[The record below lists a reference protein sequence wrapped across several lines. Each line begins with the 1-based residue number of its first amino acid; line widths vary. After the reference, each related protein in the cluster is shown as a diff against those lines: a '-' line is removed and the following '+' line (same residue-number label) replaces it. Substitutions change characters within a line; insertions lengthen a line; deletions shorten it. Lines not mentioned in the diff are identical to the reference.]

1 MVFGQEKLIED
12 EHLEDFLNCLGY
24 GWDCGWSAKKIAKE
38 MDFESLG
45 LKPYHVYYFAE
56 KYRDEYGFTPRTK
69 SKKKEDKPP
78 KKGIPFDPNMPPWYA
93 QHLRD
98 KGLLDE

>member
-56 KYRDEYGFTPRTK
+56 KYRVSHGFTPRQKIKKK
-69 SKKKEDKPP
+69 SKPP
-78 KKGIPFDPNMPPWYA
+78 ANAVPYTQDMPPNVAEY
-93 QHLRD
+93 LRSQ
-98 KGLLDE
+98 GLLVE